1 MEDFKQILNKNIE
14 KVKMQKSGFV
24 SIIGKPNVGKST
36 LLNNL
41 LNFKASIVSP
51 KPQTTRVNIYGYLIH
66 KNQNN
71 EEVQIIFV
79 DTPGYHKPLNELSEA
94 MVKQVLTSLQDTD
107 IILFIVDATNP
118 LSEQDRYTINLFS
131 NLDKTKILA
140 INKID
145 KLPDKKAV
153 LLTIEEY
160 TNYNIFQEIVPI
172 SAIKKQNIDVLINVI
187 DKYLPYRPHL
197 QFDNLQP
204 FLSNTNFYVSEIIRE
219 KLFNFTHQELPYKSA
234 VVVEKIEERKNNVIY
249 IAATI
254 FVEKESQKAII
265 IGKQGN
271 MVKKLGKLARQE
283 LEMLFNKKVYL
294 DIWVKE
300 KQNWTSNTD
309 FLKSIGY
316 L

>member
-118 LSEQDRYTINLFS
+118 LSEQDRYTINLVS

>member
-1 MEDFKQILNKNIE
+1 
-14 KVKMQKSGFV
+14 MQKSGFV